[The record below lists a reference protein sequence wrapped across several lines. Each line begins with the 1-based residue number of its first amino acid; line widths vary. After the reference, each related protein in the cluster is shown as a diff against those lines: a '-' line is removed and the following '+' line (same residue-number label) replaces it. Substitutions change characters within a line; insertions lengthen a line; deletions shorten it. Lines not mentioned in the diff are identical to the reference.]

1 MIYDLDRS
9 VQLLSSDIAIEEERT
24 RTSRRSDAAYSIL
37 ARMMGA
43 RRANL
48 KDTIIALQKRLSTLK
63 WSPRWHEQNPP
74 G

>member
-24 RTSRRSDAAYSIL
+24 RISRRSDAAYSIL